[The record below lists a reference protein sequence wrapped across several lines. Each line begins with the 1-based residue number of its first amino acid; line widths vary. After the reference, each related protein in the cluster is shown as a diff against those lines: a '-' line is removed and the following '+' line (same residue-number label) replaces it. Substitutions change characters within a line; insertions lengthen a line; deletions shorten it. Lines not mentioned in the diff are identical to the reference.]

1 MSFTENMKALQLLK
15 RLNGNIPYSQGDED
29 NLLEAI
35 AELEELQ
42 NRSCEN
48 CKHCDAVYE
57 NIIHCQYFEELLSKE
72 IGKCDKY
79 TKKDK

>member
-1 MSFTENMKALQLLK
+1 MKTLEFLK
-15 RLNGNIPYSQGDED
+15 DILKDTPCKWEELD
-29 NLLEAI
+29 EAI

-57 NIIHCQYFEELLSKE
+57 NIIHCQYFEELLPKE
-72 IGKCDKY
+72 IGKCDMY
-79 TKKDK
+79 TKKG